1 MIGRTNDNRI
11 TLLYTVWFN
20 EHRRKENDMDRPMK
34 ISEIPAGCN
43 PMDFE
48 DEDDLTEYDTI
59 PPEAQRPWSQ
69 PPLFQ
74 TNKLSDGTE
83 VPK

>member
-1 MIGRTNDNRI
+1 
-11 TLLYTVWFN
+11 
-20 EHRRKENDMDRPMK
+20 MDRPMK

-48 DEDDLTEYDTI
+48 DEDDVTEYDMR
-59 PPEAQRPWSQ
+59 PPEAQGPWSQ
-69 PPLFQ
+69 PRLRPRSQPSLFG
-74 TNKLSDGTE
+74 TVKLSDGTE

>member
-11 TLLYTVWFN
+11 VLLYTVWFN

-48 DEDDLTEYDTI
+48 DEDDITEYDMR
-59 PPEAQRPWSQ
+59 PSEAPWSQ
-69 PPLFQ
+69 PGLFS
-74 TNKLSDGTE
+74 TIKLPDGTE

>member
-1 MIGRTNDNRI
+1 MN
-11 TLLYTVWFN
+11 L
-20 EHRRKENDMDRPMK
+20 PMK

-48 DEDDLTEYDTI
+48 DEDDLTEYDI
-59 PPEAQRPWSQ
+59 KPHEPQKPWSQ
-69 PPLFQ
+69 PTLFD
-74 TNKLSDGTE
+74 TVKLSDGTE